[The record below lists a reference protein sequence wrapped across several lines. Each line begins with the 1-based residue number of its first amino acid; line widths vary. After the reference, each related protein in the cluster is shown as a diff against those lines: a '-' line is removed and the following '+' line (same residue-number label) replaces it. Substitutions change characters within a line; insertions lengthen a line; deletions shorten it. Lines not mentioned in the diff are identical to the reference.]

1 MKKEEIRYMTRNELQ
16 AYIRDELCENE
27 MLLLIY
33 DEDGSGK
40 EESHGG
46 EKAECS
52 TSEIGG

>member
-16 AYIRDELCENE
+16 AYIQDELCENE

-33 DEDGSGK
+33 DEDGGGK